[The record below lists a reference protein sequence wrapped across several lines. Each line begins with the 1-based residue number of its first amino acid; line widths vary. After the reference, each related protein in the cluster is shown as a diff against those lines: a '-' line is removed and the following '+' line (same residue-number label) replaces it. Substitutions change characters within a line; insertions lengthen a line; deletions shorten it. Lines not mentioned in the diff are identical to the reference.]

1 MSTHWHKQTNSLK
14 SPMFGPESVRKLW
27 HPVTLRSPEL
37 DAKQFGNI
45 KRFTFLLLM
54 KERHPRLVRQGWR
67 FFVCAS
73 WLISASGPSTTA
85 IAESFALWIV
95 LACGEQGHFAWRIV
109 CSFRN
114 KYPATCCSAF
124 RIRGGVL
131 CNTKTQA
138 MSFMVMRNSLVW
150 TRQQVFMVLLLAGF

>member
-1 MSTHWHKQTNSLK
+1 
-14 SPMFGPESVRKLW
+14 
-27 HPVTLRSPEL
+27 
-37 DAKQFGNI
+37 
-45 KRFTFLLLM
+45 M
-54 KERHPRLVRQGWR
+54 KERHPRLVRTGVA
-67 FFVCAS
+67 FFLCAS
-73 WLISASGPSTTA
+73 WLISASGPSITA
-85 IAESFALWIV
+85 ISECFAFRIV

>member
-1 MSTHWHKQTNSLK
+1 
-14 SPMFGPESVRKLW
+14 
-27 HPVTLRSPEL
+27 
-37 DAKQFGNI
+37 
-45 KRFTFLLLM
+45 M

-73 WLISASGPSTTA
+73 WLISALGPSTAA
-85 IAESFALWIV
+85 IAESFAFWIV

-131 CNTKTQA
+131 CNAKTQVT
-138 MSFMVMRNSLVW
+138 SFMA
-150 TRQQVFMVLLLAGF
+150 TRKLSCVDPSAGFYGSPAGGFLKR

>member
-1 MSTHWHKQTNSLK
+1 
-14 SPMFGPESVRKLW
+14 MFGPTVVRQVW
-27 HPVTLRSPEL
+27 HPVTLRSPEW
-37 DAKQFGNI
+37 DAKQYGTIKSLYLSAFDERTSPPFGQTGVA
-45 KRFTFLLLM
+45 FFL
-54 KERHPRLVRQGWR
+54 
-67 FFVCAS
+67 CAS
-73 WLISASGPSTTA
+73 WLISASGPSITA
-85 IAESFALWIV
+85 ISECFAFRIV

-138 MSFMVMRNSLVW
+138 MSFMA
-150 TRQQVFMVLLLAGF
+150 TRKLSCVDPSAGFYGSPAGGFLKW